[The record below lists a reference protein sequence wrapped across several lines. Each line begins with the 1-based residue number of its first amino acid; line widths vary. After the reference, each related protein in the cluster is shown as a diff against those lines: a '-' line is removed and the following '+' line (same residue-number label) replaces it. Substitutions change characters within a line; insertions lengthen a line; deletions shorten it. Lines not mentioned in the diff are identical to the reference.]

1 MNDEVESV
9 TARIAE
15 DLRSGAFPPGTW
27 LKQID
32 LQDRYGVGRPSVRKA
47 LEALVGRRL
56 IRHELN
62 RGFSVHPVDSDE
74 TRQILEIRRVIE
86 TGFAPVIAANAT
98 PDDIARIMRLATQF
112 EEQFTEGDFGGLYE
126 TNLAFHRALLGCSGN
141 EAMVGLVDDLRLRT
155 SPAPASQWQRR
166 QRIEQS
172 MLEHHQM
179 VEAVRDRDG
188 LRLARAIERHIAQTE

>member
-47 LEALVGRRL
+47 LEALAGRRL
-56 IRHELN
+56 LRHELN

-86 TGFAPVIAANAT
+86 TGFAPAIAANAT
-98 PDDIARIMRLATQF
+98 PDDVERISELANAF
-112 EEQFTEGDFGGLYE
+112 EEQFNEGNFGGLYE
-126 TNLAFHRALLGCSGN
+126 TNLDFHRALLGCSGN
-141 EAMVGLVDDLRLRT
+141 EAMVTLVDDLRLRT

-172 MLEHHQM
+172 MLEHHEM
-179 VEAVRDRDG
+179 VGAVRDRDG
-188 LRLARAIERHIAQTE
+188 PRLARVIERHISQTE